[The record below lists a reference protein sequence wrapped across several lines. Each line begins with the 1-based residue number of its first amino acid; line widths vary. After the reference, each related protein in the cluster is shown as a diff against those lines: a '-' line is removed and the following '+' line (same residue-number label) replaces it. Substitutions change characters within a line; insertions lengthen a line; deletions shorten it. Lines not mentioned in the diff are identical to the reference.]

1 MKSLRRFLT
10 RLRNFL
16 APLLPFLAT
25 RHSFALKPRNA
36 AEGPLATAS
45 DRLREE
51 IDEHLALQTAENIRA
66 GMSPAEAR
74 RQAKLKFGPVE
85 SMTEDYHSER
95 SFHFLETLLQDLRY
109 ALRMLRKSPGF
120 TAVAVL
126 TLALGIGAN
135 TAIFSVINSVLLSN
149 LPVKDPQQ
157 LVFLTNPDEQGFH
170 IGFGDGDRDFI
181 TYPEFQD
188 LEQNN
193 QVFSGLLGA
202 SNFTSSIPVELQSVD
217 SAANGAPAHVSL
229 VSGSYFSVLGVTPIL
244 GRVFGTEVDKLRDA
258 NPVAVI
264 SYAFWQ
270 GRFGGAPDVIG
281 RKIRILNTPYA
292 VIGVA
297 PPQFHGETV
306 GADPDIWVPLT
317 MQSEIFPGRD
327 FLSRETTPFRK
338 AEWVEAIGR
347 LKPGVTL
354 AQANASIEVEFHQM
368 MQSQTSGMSAREKR
382 SFLNQHLAVTPG
394 SHGASTLRADF
405 GKPLQVLMGLV
416 GLILLIACAN
426 IANILLARSAA
437 RQKEIS
443 VRVALGAGAT
453 RLFRQVLTESIL
465 LAAIGGAVALLLAH
479 WADAALLRMVSSTSN
494 QVQLDLHPDA
504 RILAFTLGVSLLTGI
519 LFGLA
524 PAFHATRVDL
534 NSVLR
539 TSRGVAGS
547 AVHSGRVPTGKI
559 LVVAQVALSLLLLV
573 VAGLF
578 VRSFR
583 NLSATQLGYDRD
595 HLLEFS
601 VNPLSYGYQ
610 RAEIPALDENIL
622 RRIQAIPGVRG
633 VTLLDNAL
641 LSGRDSNSPVTVEG
655 QKPLS
660 GDDADARWDQV
671 GSNFFSTAGIPILEG
686 REITEQDSGNGQRV
700 GVINETMARKFFPH
714 SNPIGRRVLVKTTA
728 GQAPFVI
735 VGVAAN
741 SKQHGVREKASSRFY
756 VPYFN
761 PIGDDWTAGAAILV
775 RTSGDPSAQTS
786 AIRSAVM
793 DAAPNVPPVIVETMD
808 QRLADN
814 LVTDRMIAQLSGAFG
829 ALAIILVCIGLYGIM
844 AYATSGRT
852 NEIGIRMALGAQRGG
867 ILWLVLRESLLLVLI
882 GTAIGVPLVFAAG
895 KWISSL
901 LFGLRPADPVAL
913 ASAIALMFVV
923 ALLASYIPAR
933 RATRVDPIT
942 ALRYE

>member
-1 MKSLRRFLT
+1 MKSLRRLLMRLSNLLT
-10 RLRNFL
+10 RRENP
-16 APLLPFLAT
+16 A
-25 RHSFALKPRNA
+25 
-36 AEGPLATAS
+36 
-45 DRLREE
+45 RLREE
-51 IDEHLALQTAENIRA
+51 IDSHIALQTEENIRS
-66 GMSPAEAR
+66 GLSPAEAH

-85 SMTEDYHSER
+85 SLREDYHSEH
-95 SFHFLETLLQDLRY
+95 SFHFVETLLQDLRY

-157 LVFLTNPDEQGFH
+157 LVFLTNPDEQGLE

-188 LEQNN
+188 LQRNS
-193 QVFSGLLGA
+193 QVFSGLLAA
-202 SNFTSSIPVELQSVD
+202 SNFTSSIPVELQDAD

-244 GRVFGTEVDKLRDA
+244 GRAFGTEVDKLRDA

-264 SYAFWQ
+264 GYAFWQ
-270 GRFGGAPDVIG
+270 DRFGGAPDVVG
-281 RKIRILNTPYA
+281 RRVRILNTSYQ

-306 GADPDIWVPLT
+306 GADPEIWVPLT

-327 FLSRETTPFRK
+327 FLSLETKPFRK
-338 AEWVEAIGR
+338 TEWIEAIGR

-354 AQANASIEVEFHQM
+354 AQAKASIEVEFHQM
-368 MQSQTSGMSAREKR
+368 MQSQTAGMSAREKR
-382 SFLNQHLAVTPG
+382 SFLNQHLALTPG

-405 GKPLQVLMGLV
+405 GKPLQILMAVV

-426 IANILLARSAA
+426 IANILLARSTA

-443 VRVALGAGAT
+443 VRVALGAGAP
-453 RLFRQVLTESIL
+453 RVFRQVLTESVL
-465 LAAIGGAVALLLAH
+465 LAAIGGAVGLLLAH

-524 PAFHATRVDL
+524 PAFLATRLDL
-534 NSVLR
+534 NSVLKG
-539 TSRGVAGS
+539 TSRSVAGTTT
-547 AVHSGRVPTGKI
+547 HSGRVPTGKL

-601 VNPLSYGYQ
+601 VNPLAYGYQ

-622 RRIQAIPGVRG
+622 QRIGAIPGVRG
-633 VTLLDNAL
+633 ATLLDNAL
-641 LSGRDSNSPVTVEG
+641 LSGRDSNSPVTIEG
-655 QKPLS
+655 HKPLS
-660 GDDADARWDQV
+660 GDDADARWDEV
-671 GSNFFSTAGIPILEG
+671 GPGFFSTAGIPILEG
-686 REITEQDSGNGQRV
+686 REITQQDSGNGQRV
-700 GVINETMARKFFPH
+700 GVVNETMARKFFPH
-714 SNPIGRRVLVKTTA
+714 SNPIGQRVLVKTTA
-728 GQAPFVI
+728 GPAPFVI
-735 VGVAAN
+735 VGVAGN
-741 SKQHGVREKASSRFY
+741 SKQHGVREKAFPRFY
-756 VPYFN
+756 VPFFN
-761 PIGDDWTAGAAILV
+761 PIGDDWTDGAAILV
-775 RTSGDPSAQTS
+775 RTSGDPSALTS
-786 AIRSAVM
+786 AIRSAVK
-793 DAAPNVPPVIVETMD
+793 DAAPNLPPVTMETMD

-829 ALAIILVCIGLYGIM
+829 AVAIILVCIGLYGIM
-844 AYATSGRT
+844 AYAASGRT
-852 NEIGIRMALGAQRGG
+852 NEIGIRMALGAQRNG

-882 GTAIGVPLVFAAG
+882 GTIIGVPLVFAAG
-895 KWISSL
+895 KWVASL
-901 LFGLRPADPVAL
+901 LFGLQPADPVAL
-913 ASAIALMFVV
+913 SFAIALMFVV
-923 ALLASYIPAR
+923 GLLASYIPAR